1 MTIWR
6 LHKSFYR
13 PKTLFFRCCGGFYRD
28 KGKGY
33 EIWNS
38 LEPTNN
44 SSYLNWNP
52 ESDKRTSV
60 PDSCCIPK
68 NPDGEI
74 TKGCGKCIR
83 YENPNICKTNP
94 DEMKSRILEATEQK
108 LPEEIWINSC
118 VFILVERIK
127 TEVQPYIWYYALAG
141 TCLALEA
148 IIIAALASA
157 YISAINR
164 FISEA
169 MTQYLI
175 HLSLSGG

>member
-1 MTIWR
+1 
-6 LHKSFYR
+6 
-13 PKTLFFRCCGGFYRD
+13 
-28 KGKGY
+28 
-33 EIWNS
+33 
-38 LEPTNN
+38 
-44 SSYLNWNP
+44 
-52 ESDKRTSV
+52 
-60 PDSCCIPK
+60 
-68 NPDGEI
+68 
-74 TKGCGKCIR
+74 
-83 YENPNICKTNP
+83 
-94 DEMKSRILEATEQK
+94 MKSRMLEATEQK

-169 MTQYLI
+169 MTHYLI
-175 HLSLSGG
+175 HLSFRRVRREDKK